1 MSFKWY
7 NVIEV
12 DWMKKYIIF
21 MFIIFI
27 SFIYSVNAESGTV
40 ICTGG
45 DTSPLNVRDSIDG
58 SVVGA
63 LACNSTLEILDNN
76 AGSNNNC
83 NKWYQIKQGTL
94 EGFSCGDYISINN
107 VVSNLKGRVSCIE
120 NDDPLTVRDNIN
132 GNVIDRLPCDYE
144 MDILDDKLGS
154 AGYCSNWY
162 KISYGDNNIGYV
174 CGTYVITDVEVD
186 DDNEDIILY
195 KESLRSAGF
204 PNSYIEDLV
213 KLHVMYPMWNFIPF
227 NTNLDWNTVIE
238 NESVKGRNLVY
249 YTYGEGYRSKK
260 DYSYNY
266 ATDEYYRHP
275 TEVNWWYASE
285 EAIQYFMDPRNY
297 LNAKNIFMFESLS
310 YESSFQTNSV
320 VDKILG
326 SSFMPS
332 VYSRFSEDNYTVSFM
347 EAAST
352 YNVSPVHL
360 ASRILQEQGIN
371 GSIASLGEEFTYNG
385 NTYSGYFNF
394 YNIKATGAN
403 PAINGLVWAMGGEDH
418 SLTSYLRPWDSPHK
432 SIMGGA
438 KFLSEDYI
446 SIGQNTLYFQKF
458 DVSREDGRYTHQYMQ
473 NLTAPLTEGVK
484 TYNSYSE
491 IAGIFDEPLVFIIPV
506 YNNMPDSKVSAP
518 VNKNPNSYLRTI
530 KIDNEEID
538 GFSYNNLNYRIE
550 VEANTNSVNIKAS
563 TINNKASVSGTG
575 NMNLEPGENTRTIKV
590 VAENGNVSYY
600 NLTIIKKSKEESIT
614 VSNDINNISIDKI
627 DFEFNKDTLEYNLDT
642 TFDVDKIVITYE
654 FDGGSET
661 KEVELIVG
669 KNIINI
675 NIDEDKTYTLNI
687 TRSEITIDKALSN
700 SGIKYNEDFIYGI
713 DVNTSISSLINNI
726 KKLSDGISVSVK
738 DKDGNIKNSTFV
750 TGDILYIKIGS
761 MEKEYSIVIYGDVN
775 GDGAIDKLDYLAILR
790 DYYGYTKYSGAYKE
804 AADANRDNVVDKL
817 DYLAV
822 LRDYYGYAKISQ

>member
-1 MSFKWY
+1 
-7 NVIEV
+7 
-12 DWMKKYIIF
+12 MKKYIIF
-21 MFIIFI
+21 IFIVFI
-27 SFIYSVNAESGTV
+27 SFIYNVKAESGTV
-40 ICTGG
+40 VCTGG
-45 DTSPLNVRDSIDG
+45 LNVRNSIDG
-58 SVVGA
+58 EIIGV
-63 LACNSTLEILDNN
+63 LACNSTLEILNKD
-76 AGSNNNC
+76 AGSTDIC
-83 NKWYQIKQGTL
+83 NKWYQIKQDNL
-94 EGFSCGDYISINN
+94 EGFSCGDYISINS
-107 VVSNLKGRVSCIE
+107 VISNLKGKVSCVE
-120 NDDPLTVRDNIN
+120 NDDPLTVRDSVN
-132 GNVIDRLPCDYE
+132 GSVIDRLPCDYE

-154 AGYCSNWY
+154 SGYCSNWY
-162 KISYGDNNIGYV
+162 KVSYGDNNIGYV

-186 DDNEDIILY
+186 NNNEDIVLY
-195 KESLRSAGF
+195 RENLKAAGF
-204 PNSYIEDLV
+204 PDSYIDDLV
-213 KLHVMYPMWNFIPF
+213 KLHLMYPMWKFTAF
-227 NTNLDWNTVIE
+227 NTNLDWDTVIE
-238 NESVKGRNLVY
+238 NEGVKGRNLIY

-275 TEVNWWYASE
+275 TEVNWWYASD
-285 EAIQYFMDPRNY
+285 EAIKYFMDPRNY

-310 YESSFQTNSV
+310 YEPSFQTNSV

-326 SSFMPS
+326 SSFMS
-332 VYSRFSEDNYTVSFM
+332 TVYSRFSEDNYTISFM

-418 SLTSYLRPWDSPHK
+418 NLTSYLRPWDSPHK

-458 DVSREDGRYTHQYMQ
+458 DVSRNSGRYTHQYMQ
-473 NLTAPLTEGVK
+473 NITAPLTEGVK

-491 IAGIFDEPLVFIIPV
+491 INGIFDEPLVFIIPV
-506 YNNMPDSKVSAP
+506 YNNMPSSKVSAP
-518 VNKNPNSYLRTI
+518 VNKNPNSYLKTI
-530 KIDNEEID
+530 KIDGSEID

-550 VEANTNSVNIKAS
+550 VEASSDSVNIEAS
-563 TINNKASVSGTG
+563 TINSKASVSGTG
-575 NMNLEPGENTRTIKV
+575 VMDLELGENTKIITV
-590 VAENGNVSYY
+590 TSESGNVTNYE
-600 NLTIIKKSKEESIT
+600 LTIIKKAKEEDVSI
-614 VSNDINNISIDKI
+614 SNEIKNISIDKI
-627 DFEFNKDTLEYNLDT
+627 DFEFNKDTLEYNLNT
-642 TFDVDKIVITYE
+642 TFDIDKIIITYE
-654 FDGGSET
+654 YDNSSET

-675 NIDEDKTYTLNI
+675 NMGEDKTYILNI
-687 TRSEITIDKALSN
+687 TRSDISIDKALSS

-713 DVNTSISSLINNI
+713 DINTSTDSLINNI
-726 KKLSDGISVSVK
+726 KKLSDGISTYVK
-738 DKDGNIKNSTFV
+738 DKDGNVKNSTFV
-750 TGDILYIKIGS
+750 TGDILYIKIGGI
-761 MEKEYSIVIYGDVN
+761 EKEYNIVIYGDVN

-790 DYYGYTKYSGAYKE
+790 DYYGYTKYSDAYKE
-804 AADANRDNVVDKL
+804 AADVNRDKVVDKL